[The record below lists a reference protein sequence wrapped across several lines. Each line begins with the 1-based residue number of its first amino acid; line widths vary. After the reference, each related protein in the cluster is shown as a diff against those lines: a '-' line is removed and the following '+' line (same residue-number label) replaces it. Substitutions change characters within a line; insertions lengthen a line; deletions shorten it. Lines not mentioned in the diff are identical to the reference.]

1 MFERKAIFM
10 KKTQKYIHE
19 DEVQYGD
26 YSGIYPEEMMRTMRA
41 KRIIHPQGAIKHDEI
56 IFGTLEI
63 DVGAEYPPH
72 RHDAP
77 ELYYVLEGEA
87 ECLFGDEHFI
97 ARKGTVIQTA
107 PSEVH
112 SFKNIGSQK
121 FVAVAFWWAPNG
133 DTEKIKGKLELM
145 PN

>member
-1 MFERKAIFM
+1 ME
-10 KKTQKYIHE
+10 KTQKYIHE
-19 DEVQYGD
+19 DEVPYGD

-41 KRIIHPQGAIKHDEI
+41 KRIIHPNGAIKHDEI

-72 RHDAP
+72 RHEAP
-77 ELYYVLEGEA
+77 ELYYVLAGA
-87 ECLFGDEHFI
+87 VECLFGDEHFV

-107 PSEVH
+107 PNEIH
-112 SFKNIGSQK
+112 SFKNIGSEK

-133 DTEKIKGKLELM
+133 DIDKMHGKLELM